1 MDLTGNDKAMI
12 LFDLQCAK
20 GHRFEAWFRDGATYD
35 RQADAGE
42 LACPLCGGHDVEKA
56 PMAPR
61 IGKGRAVAVPVADA
75 PANEIPAAAPT
86 PTADARTMAVMGA
99 QMKALRAL
107 RQKIEESCDY
117 VGPEFAEEAR
127 KIHYGESD
135 PRGIYGETT
144 SEEAEELEDEGID
157 IARVPWVPR
166 ES

>member
-1 MDLTGNDKAMI
+1 MAAMI
-12 LFDLQCAK
+12 LFDLQCAS

-35 RQADAGE
+35 RQADAGK
-42 LACPLCGGHDVEKA
+42 LFCPICGGHEVEKA

-61 IGKGRAVAVPVADA
+61 IAKGRGVVASTPEPVAAELKPASTPA
-75 PANEIPAAAPT
+75 PA
-86 PTADARTMAVMGA
+86 ADSATMAVMGA
-99 QMKALRAL
+99 QLKALRAL
-107 RQKIEESCDY
+107 RRKVEESCDY

-144 SEEAEELEDEGID
+144 ADEAEALEEEGIE
-157 IARVPWVPR
+157 IARIPWMPR

>member
-1 MDLTGNDKAMI
+1 MI

-20 GHRFEAWFRDGATYD
+20 GHRFEAWFRNGATYD
-35 RQADAGE
+35 RQADVGE
-42 LACPLCGGHDVEKA
+42 LACPLCGGRDVEKA

-61 IGKGRAVAVPVADA
+61 IAKGRAVAVPVSDA
-75 PANEIPAAAPT
+75 PGPDKPAP
-86 PTADARTMAVMGA
+86 PPADARTMAVMGA
-99 QMKALRAL
+99 QLKALRAL

-117 VGPEFAEEAR
+117 VGPEFPEEAR

-144 SEEAEELEDEGID
+144 PEEAEALEDEGIE